1 VKFGWST
8 IWEKTCEWHG
18 VDECKGLPN
27 GEMAI
32 VSLDLG
38 TYLVVLSLEASVRL
52 LADTFSVP

>member
-1 VKFGWST
+1 
-8 IWEKTCEWHG
+8 
-18 VDECKGLPN
+18 
-27 GEMAI
+27 MAI